1 MRLQLRPTSSSPSNR
16 TTSRCVGPHCSSK
29 PLAASSANS
38 ILASKCGASSS
49 PCTTSEPFMRRRS
62 LRKSGRRSRMWSL
75 LLPLSTASAPRRLR
89 SKGSRSSPTIL
100 HLRSLKPTG
109 PWRRNLFPMAK
120 KRARVAGLGQ
130 HIFEA
135 ADLAADHP
143 IDTISSNEG
152 RLIPIP
158 LDQIRPNPEQPRQH
172 FSPEELRELAES
184 IKTHGVLQPIV
195 VEEDQNGFVILVG
208 ERRWRAAQVVGVS
221 RIPAVV
227 RKPGSDRLALALI
240 ENAQREDLN
249 PVEEAEA
256 LQKLTARGYT
266 NRQVAQLVN
275 KSESL
280 ISEALSLTHLPE
292 DLRAQVRDGLT
303 DLPRKALATIAGLDS
318 HEAM

>member
-1 MRLQLRPTSSSPSNR
+1 
-16 TTSRCVGPHCSSK
+16 
-29 PLAASSANS
+29 
-38 ILASKCGASSS
+38 
-49 PCTTSEPFMRRRS
+49 
-62 LRKSGRRSRMWSL
+62 
-75 LLPLSTASAPRRLR
+75 
-89 SKGSRSSPTIL
+89 
-100 HLRSLKPTG
+100 
-109 PWRRNLFPMAK
+109 MAK

-172 FSPEELRELAES
+172 FSPEELQELAES

-208 ERRWRAAQVVGVS
+208 ERRWRAAQVVGVG

-280 ISEALSLTHLPE
+280 ISEALSLTRLPE
-292 DLRAQVRDGLT
+292 DLRVQVRDGLT

-318 HEAM
+318 HEAMRRLFEQAKTGLTVREIRQARKVEEKGRGRPAHYTFRYPDPNKAYEVQVRFRKTAATKAEVADALTAALGKLT

>member
-1 MRLQLRPTSSSPSNR
+1 
-16 TTSRCVGPHCSSK
+16 
-29 PLAASSANS
+29 
-38 ILASKCGASSS
+38 
-49 PCTTSEPFMRRRS
+49 
-62 LRKSGRRSRMWSL
+62 
-75 LLPLSTASAPRRLR
+75 
-89 SKGSRSSPTIL
+89 
-100 HLRSLKPTG
+100 
-109 PWRRNLFPMAK
+109 MAK

-130 HIFEA
+130 QIFGA
-135 ADLAADHP
+135 ADLTADHP

-172 FSPEELRELAES
+172 FSPEELQGLAES
-184 IKTHGVLQPIV
+184 IKAHGVLQPIV
-195 VEEDQNGFVILVG
+195 VEEDQSGFVILVG
-208 ERRWRAAQVVGVS
+208 ERRWRAAQVVGAG

-249 PVEEAEA
+249 PIEEAEA

-280 ISEALSLTHLPE
+280 ISEALSLTRLPE

-303 DLPRKALATIAGLDS
+303 NLPRKALATIAGLDT
-318 HEAM
+318 HEAMRRLFEQAKTGLTVSEIRQARKVEEKGRGRPAHYTFRYPGPNKAYEVQVRFRKAAATKAEVAAALKAALGTLA